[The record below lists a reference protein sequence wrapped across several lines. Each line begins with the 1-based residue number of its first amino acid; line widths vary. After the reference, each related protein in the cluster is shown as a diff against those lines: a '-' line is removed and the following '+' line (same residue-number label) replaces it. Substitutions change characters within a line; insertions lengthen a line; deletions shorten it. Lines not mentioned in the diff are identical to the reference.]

1 MDRLETFEDFGRRV
15 HGIKI
20 KVRRYV
26 QDVKGR
32 KERLVGYGAPAKA
45 TTLLNFCGIDDKDL
59 EYLVDDNPLK
69 QGLYVPGVNVPIR
82 SRAGL
87 DEAPPENV
95 LILAWNFA
103 DEIIDNND
111 RLRGAGTK
119 FIVPLPEPRVVG

>member
-1 MDRLETFEDFGRRV
+1 
-15 HGIKI
+15 
-20 KVRRYV
+20 
-26 QDVKGR
+26 VKGR